1 MNRVGI
7 VVANYY
13 PEITSALL
21 EGVLNT
27 LDNKF
32 SQNIYEVPGA
42 WEVVYKIN
50 SIIEI
55 EKIDK
60 FIAIGVICKGDTDH
74 YEYISAG
81 VANGLISTVV
91 SKNVYIA
98 NSILNVLN
106 LQQAKERATKSNNKG
121 SEAALSLNKLFS

>member
-32 SQNIYEVPGA
+32 SQTIYEVPGA

-50 SIIEI
+50 S
-55 EKIDK
+55 
-60 FIAIGVICKGDTDH
+60 
-74 YEYISAG
+74 
-81 VANGLISTVV
+81 N
-91 SKNVYIA
+91 
-98 NSILNVLN
+98 
-106 LQQAKERATKSNNKG
+106 
-121 SEAALSLNKLFS
+121 